1 MGAWFLYLDPSINQG
16 EVWFPPGCLLFPLF
30 AQSRGQASVCI
41 QDNCVSL
48 ALGQDFSVQP
58 PAHILLST
66 PTTAHCGRGLHTAL
80 GFLEKEPG
88 GSGNPILLQGRAGL
102 ALQLE
107 CI

>member
-1 MGAWFLYLDPSINQG
+1 MGAVLGFSIWIPASLG

-66 PTTAHCGRGLHTAL
+66 PATAHRGRGLHAAL

-88 GSGNPILLQGRAGL
+88 EVR
-102 ALQLE
+102 
-107 CI
+107 